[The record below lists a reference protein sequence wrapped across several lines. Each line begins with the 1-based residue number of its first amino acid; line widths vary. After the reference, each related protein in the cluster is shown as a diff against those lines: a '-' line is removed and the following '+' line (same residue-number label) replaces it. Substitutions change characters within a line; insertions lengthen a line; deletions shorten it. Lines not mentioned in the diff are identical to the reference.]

1 MGRRW
6 GRTLRR
12 TVGHGG
18 FTMTAFAYELYLIL
32 HEQGY
37 RKAVWEA
44 RWYREMRSPRLA
56 DEAAAKA
63 AYLHSSR

>member
-1 MGRRW
+1 
-6 GRTLRR
+6 
-12 TVGHGG
+12 
-18 FTMTAFAYELYLIL
+18 MTAFAYELYLIL
-32 HEQGY
+32 LEQGY

-44 RWYREMRSPRLA
+44 HWYREMRSPRLA